1 MTLGCLH
8 FEENFNG
15 STQQIISIA
24 NTPSIINS
32 PRSSKEGD
40 TQIGEE
46 PRQISD
52 KVYTLLQKISPN
64 KEELQAFQET
74 DTPRFNP
81 MKEKLST
88 FTQA

>member
-8 FEENFNG
+8 FQENFNG

-24 NTPSIINS
+24 NTPSIIDS
-32 PRSSKEGD
+32 PRTSKDVD
-40 TQIGEE
+40 THSGEE

-52 KVYTLLQKISPN
+52 KVYMLLQRISPG
-64 KEELQAFQET
+64 KGELQAYQET

-81 MKEKLST
+81 IKRKVST
-88 FTQA
+88 FTQS